1 MRLRGVMPAALA
13 LACVAGFATPSQ
25 PAPPKSWKPPSL
37 VPSPDSAAKPAAPRP
52 AVNWINDEPD
62 TGQFLADTVL
72 IARVEDRTI
81 RARGYL
87 ETYFGSYAEYRPRPD
102 SAGRLEFLNSMIHKE
117 VLGLTALAVNQPLGF
132 EDRAVMREYTQRV
145 LSNVLYQRAVLDS
158 VTVSEAELRRVYEQH
173 GTAQHLRHIV
183 FATRSEAGRVRADLL
198 ARRITWKE
206 AVRRYSIAP
215 EEDRARDGDIGWK
228 SRFGFDPVMAWEV
241 FALQPGQ
248 TTQVMNDAQ
257 GYQLVQSLER
267 RPVAAP
273 AFEDIRSGILTEVRS
288 QKIAE
293 RSEKLR
299 AIQRGEIGMVYDTTN
314 IEWSCRRFTPTL
326 STGMEGSQGTMEINT
341 AMPEFAPADTS
352 RVLARHRFGQLTLGV
367 FLDGYNSMSPLMR
380 PSVNDFEGM
389 RGQVDGLV
397 LEPYMA
403 ELAIRR
409 GLDRDSMAVSQIEGR
424 REEILV
430 EHLYAD
436 SIASKV
442 WIKPEDR
449 RKYYQ
454 DNLAGFVTYPKVSF
468 AAFVRPSRGSADSL
482 AARLRAGEKAA
493 DLLRADSLQGR
504 STGSIQE
511 RSAND
516 HGSPYYKLLFE
527 ELRPGKLSVEGPDRE
542 GSYAVIQLLSF
553 DPGHQL
559 RYEEVE
565 HIVDESLQNIKAE
578 EKLKAFLERRKKL
591 YRIET
596 HPERLA
602 RLRMVDPSLLE

>member
-13 LACVAGFATPSQ
+13 LVCVAWFATPSQ
-25 PAPPKSWKPPSL
+25 PAPTKTWKPPSL
-37 VPSPDSAAKPAAPRP
+37 VPSPDSTAKPARP
-52 AVNWINDEPD
+52 PVNWINDEPD

-72 IARVEDRTI
+72 LARVEKREI

-87 ETYFGSYAEYRPRPD
+87 ETYFASYAEYRPRPD
-102 SAGRLEFLNSMIHKE
+102 SAGRLEFLNSMINKE
-117 VLGLTALAVNQPLGF
+117 VLGLTALSVNRPLGF
-132 EDRAVMREYTQRV
+132 EDRAVMREYTQRT
-145 LSNVLYQRAVLDS
+145 LSNVLYQRAILDS
-158 VTVSEAELRRVYEQH
+158 VKVSEAELRRVYEQH
-173 GTAQHLRHIV
+173 KTALHLRHIV
-183 FATRSEAGRVRADLL
+183 FATRSEAERVRADLI
-198 ARRITWKE
+198 AKRITWKD
-206 AVRRYSIAP
+206 AVRKYSIAP
-215 EEDRARDGDIGWK
+215 EEDRKRDGDIGVK
-228 SRFGFDPVMAWEV
+228 SRFGFDPVMAFEV
-241 FALQPGQ
+241 FALKPGQ
-248 TTQVMNDAQ
+248 TSQVMNDSQ
-257 GYQLVQSLER
+257 GYQLVQCVES

-273 AFEDIRSGILTEVRS
+273 AYEDIRSGIMTEVRS
-288 QKIAE
+288 QKIQE
-293 RSEKLR
+293 RSERLR
-299 AIQRGEIGMVYDTTN
+299 AIQRNEIGMVYDTTN
-314 IEWSCRRFTPTL
+314 IEWACRHFIPTL
-326 STGMEGSQGTMEINT
+326 SAGMDGSQGTMEINT

-352 RVLARHRFGQLTLGV
+352 RVLARHRYGRFTLGA
-367 FLDGYNSMSPLMR
+367 FLDGYTGISPLMR
-380 PSVNDFEGM
+380 PTVNDFEGM
-389 RGQVDGLV
+389 RGQIDGMV

-409 GLDRDSMAVSQIEGR
+409 GLDRDSMAVGQIEGR

-436 SIASKV
+436 SISSKV

-449 RKYYQ
+449 RKYYN
-454 DNLAGFVTYPKVSF
+454 DNIAGFITYPKVTF
-468 AAFVRPSRGSADSL
+468 AGILRPSRGSADSL

-504 STGSIQE
+504 NTGSIQE

-542 GSYAVIQLLSF
+542 GSYAVIQLLSY

-559 RYEEVE
+559 KYEEVE

-578 EKLKAFLERRKKL
+578 EMLKAFLVRRKKL
-591 YRIET
+591 YRIEA